1 MTAENRYNHSLSET
15 GKPENRRNGVMM
27 REDTTEP
34 QSKMSSSIDDNSN
47 VDEKSSSN
55 AGINKT
61 TNN

>member
-1 MTAENRYNHSLSET
+1 
-15 GKPENRRNGVMM
+15 M